1 MGNHKNQ
8 NGVSRYYGPLI
19 AISIGLVRA
28 TVSIMEASRDVR
40 ESRRGISLFPR
51 PGARFELVLV
61 LVMFNGI
68 MSVRAQS
75 AAHAGD
81 SQMRQVAPPPMSPNS
96 RESSSQGE
104 FADLKLSHPVRQLAH
119 WAGLPPKTIFH
130 LCWDFNFLLMLG
142 LIFWKGGPLLAEAL
156 QARSRLIRRA
166 IDDAQQLA
174 ADAANRLA
182 QVEKR
187 GAQLDSEIAAIRAHA
202 DVEMNCEEQVLNTR
216 TTEDIRRIMEYS
228 QSEIDRAT
236 QRALYALK
244 AFAADLGIHIARQSI
259 KVDETMDRELVKGFF
274 EGLRD
279 QELAQTT
286 VQPQVQYDRALAAR
300 T

>member
-1 MGNHKNQ
+1 M
-8 NGVSRYYGPLI
+8 
-19 AISIGLVRA
+19 LV
-28 TVSIMEASRDVR
+28 
-40 ESRRGISLFPR
+40 
-51 PGARFELVLV
+51 
-61 LVMFNGI
+61 
-68 MSVRAQS
+68 
-75 AAHAGD
+75 
-81 SQMRQVAPPPMSPNS
+81 
-96 RESSSQGE
+96 
-104 FADLKLSHPVRQLAH
+104 
-119 WAGLPPKTIFH
+119 
-130 LCWDFNFLLMLG
+130 

-202 DVEMNCEEQVLNTR
+202 DVEMNYEEQVLNTR
-216 TTEDIRRIMEYS
+216 TTEDIRRIIEYS

-236 QRALYALK
+236 QRARQELK
-244 AFAADLGIHIARQSI
+244 AFAADLGIHLARQSI
-259 KVDETMDRELVKGFF
+259 KIDEITDRELVKGFF
-274 EGLRD
+274 EGLGD

-286 VQPQVQYDRALAAR
+286 VQPQIQHDRALAAR